1 MDNSMCSSLQYHT
14 EYFHCPKNP
23 LCSAELCSHPPT
35 HLFIFSFLECH
46 IVGIVHYVALSD
58 WLLSLSNVQLKSSM
72 SVHGLIDHFFLA
84 WSNVPLSGCTTLYLS
99 IHQLKGILVAS
110 MFGTYE

>member
-1 MDNSMCSSLQYHT
+1 MVPSLSWTLSGSGQMYDIYLSLQYHT

-72 SVHGLIDHFFLA
+72 SVHGLIDHFFLVL
-84 WSNVPLSGCTTLYLS
+84 SNIPFSGCTTVYSL
-99 IHQLKGILVAS
+99 
-110 MFGTYE
+110 TY